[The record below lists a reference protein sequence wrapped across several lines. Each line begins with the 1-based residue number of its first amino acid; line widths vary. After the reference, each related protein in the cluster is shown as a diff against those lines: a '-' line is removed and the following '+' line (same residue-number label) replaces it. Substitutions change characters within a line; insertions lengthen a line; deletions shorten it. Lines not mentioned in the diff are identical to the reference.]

1 MNVKLVMYILG
12 KVCLA
17 FGISLMLP
25 FIASFY
31 FNEKQTVEFLLP
43 IAISLLLGIFM
54 SRMKVEYR
62 GHLSLREGLAL
73 VGFSWLLVCFLGA
86 LPYLFFGF
94 DFSSSLFESISGFTT
109 TGATSINDLE
119 AIPSSLIL
127 WRSLTQ
133 WFGGLGIIL
142 IFITLVP
149 QVGSSGERL
158 FTAELHGESTE
169 RIMPRIKTTVYA
181 ISIAY
186 MTATF
191 ILTLILCMLN
201 MTLFE
206 AVNYAMTTIS
216 TGGFCMQKDGIAH
229 FNSTEVEVVILLFM
243 LFSGGNYVLYYK
255 AYKEG
260 FKKLWQ
266 DTELMA
272 YIGVILFFTCAMAI
286 NLFYSNYYRLSES
299 LYYSFFQSVS
309 TITTTGYYLQN
320 YNGWPE
326 FSRFCILLMMFVGGC
341 AGSTAGGIKVARLLI
356 MFKLSWAEL
365 KRTLH
370 PRMVIDIKLSGNHIA
385 PNMVIS
391 ISRFFFFYIAIFVFA
406 TLFLSLTDKLGMLD
420 SIGIAASCLANIGPA
435 FDIVAPFSSYADV
448 SAGAK
453 LISCLL
459 MLLGRLEIFSLLI
472 FLNPDFWRG
481 TKNW

>member
-1 MNVKLVMYILG
+1 MNVKLVMSILG
-12 KVCLA
+12 KVSLA
-17 FGISLMLP
+17 FGICLMIP
-25 FIASFY
+25 FLAAFY

-43 IAISLLLGIFM
+43 ITISLLLGIFM
-54 SRMKVEYR
+54 SRMKAEYK

-73 VGFSWLLVCFLGA
+73 VGFSWLLVCLLGA

-94 DFSSSLFESISGFTT
+94 DLISSLFESISGFTT
-109 TGATSINDLE
+109 TGATSINNLD

-191 ILTLILCMLN
+191 LLMGILYTLN
-201 MTLFE
+201 VTLFE
-206 AVNYAMTTIS
+206 AVNYAMTTVS
-216 TGGFCMQKDGIAH
+216 TGGFCMQKEGLAH
-229 FNSTEVEVVILLFM
+229 FNSTAVEVVILLFM

-255 AYKEG
+255 TYKEG
-260 FKKLWQ
+260 FKDLWQ

-272 YIGVILFFTCAMAI
+272 YLSVILFFTFAMAI
-286 NLFYSNYYRLSES
+286 NLFYSSYYGLSQS

-320 YNGWPE
+320 YNEWPE

-341 AGSTAGGIKVARLLI
+341 AGSTAGGIKVARFLI
-356 MFKLSWAEL
+356 LFKLSWAEL

-370 PRMVIDIKLSGNHIA
+370 PRMVIDIKLSGNHIT
-385 PNMVIS
+385 PNMIIG

-406 TLFLSLTDKLGMLD
+406 TLFLSLTDRLGMLD
-420 SIGIAASCLANIGPA
+420 SIGIAAACLANIGPA
-435 FDIVAPFSSYADV
+435 FDMVAPLSTYADV
-448 SAGAK
+448 SGAAK
-453 LISCLL
+453 LISCVL

-472 FLNPDFWRG
+472 FLNPEFWHG
-481 TKNW
+481 SKKW